1 MDPAP
6 VPTAQRV
13 IITFDP
19 AVDQNPNC
27 SFVCKIWMSHLLN
40 DIKLMCGDGK
50 GVVEAVEQG

>member
-50 GVVEAVEQG
+50 GVVEAEQG